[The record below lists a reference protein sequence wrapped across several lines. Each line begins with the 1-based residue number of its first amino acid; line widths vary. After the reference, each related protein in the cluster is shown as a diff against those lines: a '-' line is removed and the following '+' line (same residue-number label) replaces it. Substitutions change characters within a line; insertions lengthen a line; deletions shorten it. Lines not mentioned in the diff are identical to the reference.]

1 MIDRIL
7 KSKIE
12 ESLSFF
18 PAVAIL
24 GPRQVGKTT
33 LAKQVLGNIQNSVYL
48 DLEKAKDRA
57 KLREP
62 DLFLEQFKDRLVC
75 LDEIQRVPELF
86 QELRSLIDE
95 HRTQQDS

>member
-1 MIDRIL
+1 MIHRII

-18 PAVAIL
+18 PAVGIL

-33 LAKQVLGNIQNSVYL
+33 LAKQVLEETQNSIYL

-62 DLFLEQFKDRLVC
+62 ELFLEQFNPSL
-75 LDEIQRVPELF
+75 PLF
-86 QELRSLIDE
+86 
-95 HRTQQDS
+95 

>member
-1 MIDRIL
+1 MYQRIL
-7 KSKIE
+7 SNKIE
-12 ESLSFF
+12 TKIGKGK
-18 PAVAIL
+18 AIIL
-24 GPRQVGKTT
+24 IGPRQVGKTT